1 VATWGDRR
9 APSYVCPDHHARRN
23 AEKLDEYVGM
33 IVVERLSRPDARDLL
48 SPDQTGEVAALLAQ
62 DAGLRARLDELGR
75 LFGDGVI
82 DALQLASGTAR
93 IRGNREQVTAALAA
107 ANRDNVLVDVVEAS
121 DAAGAW
127 NTST

>member
-1 VATWGDRR
+1 MATWGDRR
-9 APSYVCPDHHARRN
+9 APSYVCPDHHVRRN

>member
-1 VATWGDRR
+1 
-9 APSYVCPDHHARRN
+9 
-23 AEKLDEYVGM
+23 M